1 MECKFEEQIC
11 AAVDRCLPETE
22 MASFLE
28 HAQQCPPCRREF
40 EMQGA
45 VKSFIAKGMHR
56 LAVPE
61 DLRDC
66 LHRQVLSSPPP
77 SAVFDELFRR
87 QFFRPAL
94 ALGIIA
100 LVVIFYYVRPTSE
113 PGIKQ
118 AGIGNII
125 EQSLA
130 NYFAVMN
137 GTIEPQVKTSEA
149 QIVKNF
155 FEGKTGFEV
164 LVPQIRECTLV
175 GGVLNEASPGV
186 PLAHVVYTDQDNRL
200 LYLYQACWDNID
212 AKHLYLPDSVR
223 SSLVRTKWYTETRA
237 DGHTIVLWLHGRT
250 LCAAVAHMD
259 KEELLACLQ
268 SDETLQ

>member
-11 AAVDRCLPETE
+11 AAVDRHLSEPE

-28 HAQQCPPCRREF
+28 HTRKCPPCRREF
-40 EMQGA
+40 EMQAA
-45 VKSFIAKGMHR
+45 VKSFISKRMCR
-56 LAVPE
+56 SSVPE
-61 DLRDC
+61 DVRERV
-66 LHRQVLSSPPP
+66 HRQSFSSPPP
-77 SAVFDELFRR
+77 STPLGGMFHHPL
-87 QFFRPAL
+87 FRPAL
-94 ALGIIA
+94 ALAIIA
-100 LVVIFYYVRPTSE
+100 FVAVIFYTRPPSDPE
-113 PGIKQ
+113 IRQ

-125 EQSLA
+125 EESLA

-137 GTIEPQVKTSEA
+137 GTIKPQVKTSEA

-175 GGVLNEASPGV
+175 GGVLNEASPGI

-200 LYLYQACWDNID
+200 LYMYQACWDNID

-223 SSLVRTKWYTETRA
+223 LSLVRTKWYTETRA
-237 DGHTIVLWLHGRT
+237 DGHTIVLWLHGQT
-250 LCAAVAHMD
+250 LCAAVAHMAR
-259 KEELLACLQ
+259 EELLACLQ
-268 SDETLQ
+268 SDETLR